1 MARHHLPRLLPRLA
15 AIASIAVL
23 VLGAPLAGLATAA
36 PADVTILGT
45 AGLHARGAA
54 IAVQVS
60 VTCSSGL
67 AVSIDVQ
74 LSQRVSS
81 YEVRYGS
88 SAAPVV
94 CDGSAHR
101 IRIGIVPR
109 DQSTGAPGGP
119 FKVGPAFVT
128 ASVSVCSVSCVD
140 ASDVRT
146 VDVQSII
153 LNSPRASTPS
163 LTAWLPPT
171 GTVEAAGA
179 GVVVRLFYRCSP
191 GVGGQLFGS
200 LVQRTPNVTG
210 DTLMTATAKVTPRCD
225 GLSHGADLAFDAP
238 GQPWHVGAAFLS
250 LNGSACDA
258 DTCSDPRAF
267 RTVTL
272 E

>member
-1 MARHHLPRLLPRLA
+1 VPRQNLPRLLPRLA
-15 AIASIAVL
+15 AIASIAGLVL
-23 VLGAPLAGLATAA
+23 VAPLASLATAA

-67 AVSIDVQ
+67 AGSINVE

-81 YEVRYGS
+81 SVVRYGS

-94 CDGSAHR
+94 CDDSAHR

-109 DQSTGAPGGP
+109 DQSTGALGGP

-153 LNSPRASTPS
+153 LNSPRVTTPS

-179 GVVVRLFYRCSP
+179 GVVVRLFYRCSS
-191 GVGGQLFGS
+191 GVVSQLFGS
-200 LVQRTPNVTG
+200 LVQRTPN
-210 DTLMTATAKVTPRCD
+210 DTLMTATAKVTPLCD
-225 GLSHGADLAFDAP
+225 GLSHGADLAFHAP

-250 LNGSACDA
+250 LYGSACDA
-258 DTCSDPRAF
+258 DACSDPRAF

-272 E
+272 K